1 VTALVASSS
10 QRGILVM
17 RNVERA
23 VTGATSR
30 SGPRRLRQRPGLLL
44 ALALAGLTAACA
56 SDQPAPVAST
66 RTSTL
71 GKPPPGYK
79 VGQPY
84 QINGVWYY
92 PRTDWNYDET
102 GIASW
107 YGEEFHGRNTA
118 NGEIYD
124 LNGLTAAHKTLQMP
138 VNVRVTNLE
147 NGRSVVLRVN
157 DRGPFVNNRIIDVS
171 RRSAQLL
178 GFEGQGTARV
188 RVQVI
193 PPPGGAPTPGAPT
206 FVAAKPVTTDEERTA
221 AAAAPVGQ
229 VAAATLPPPPGVRQA
244 PTPAT
249 ARPAVPK
256 SAPAQ
261 TPVAAIPTP
270 TAGAV
275 AAAKLPEKV
284 TVVPVRS
291 TQIFVQAGAFTR
303 FDNANRLQAQLR
315 GLGPTSVSQFA
326 RDGMTFF
333 RVRIGP
339 LKSVDDAD
347 TLLDRVIANGQ
358 TTARI
363 VVE

>member
-1 VTALVASSS
+1 
-10 QRGILVM
+10 
-17 RNVERA
+17 
-23 VTGATSR
+23 
-30 SGPRRLRQRPGLLL
+30 
-44 ALALAGLTAACA
+44 
-56 SDQPAPVAST
+56 
-66 RTSTL
+66 
-71 GKPPPGYK
+71 

-107 YGEEFHGRNTA
+107 YGEDFHGRYTA
-118 NGEIYD
+118 NGEVFD

-193 PPPGGAPTPGAPT
+193 PPPGGAPTPGAAT
-206 FVAAKPVTTDEERTA
+206 FVAAKPVTSDEERTA

-229 VAAATLPPPPGVRQA
+229 VAAAALPPPPGVRQA
-244 PTPAT
+244 PTPA
-249 ARPAVPK
+249 AAQPVLPK
-256 SAPAQ
+256 PAQ
-261 TPVAAIPTP
+261 PPAAAIPTP

-275 AAAKLPEKV
+275 AAPKLPEKV
-284 TVVPVRS
+284 TVVPVS
-291 TQIFVQAGAFTR
+291 SAQIFVQAGAFTR
-303 FDNANRLQAQLR
+303 FDNANRLQAQMR

-347 TLLDRVIANGQ
+347 ALLDRVIASGQ